1 MTTNGLPS
9 AGWYADPQ
17 DAAQLRWWDGAQWSD
32 HTAPVPQPA
41 AVAPVAVPVLAGPL
55 PTVPKYGEMAD
66 PATQAAAAQPVSAQ
80 PVSAQ
85 PGAAQPFVA
94 PSYTAQPT
102 APSHT
107 AQPTAAQPYPTQSYA
122 AQPYAAQPYGMT
134 MTQGR
139 VPEGTPTANWLIW
152 AYTLLPLLSVLT
164 LFAWDFEGYMLAAMA
179 DPLAADSMLLD
190 PGYLLLS
197 VGSWVLA
204 AAMITLS
211 LFDWRLLV
219 QQGYSRR
226 FHWAWSILSNLVYVI
241 GRSVVVKRQAG
252 RGLAP
257 MWATLAVSLLS
268 LVLIIVW
275 FVQMMNVI
283 MAMVSTTPGIVS

>member
-17 DAAQLRWWDGAQWSD
+17 DAAQLRWWDGARWSE

-41 AVAPVAVPVLAGPL
+41 AVAPVAAVAVPVLAGPL

-85 PGAAQPFVA
+85 PSSAQPFVA
-94 PSYTAQPT
+94 PSYTAQ
-102 APSHT
+102 S
-107 AQPTAAQPYPTQSYA
+107 TAAQPYPTQSYA

-152 AYTLLPLLSVLT
+152 AYTLLPLLSVFT
-164 LFAWDFEGYMLAAMA
+164 LFAWDFEGYMLAAMT
-179 DPLAADSMLLD
+179 DPLAADSMMLD

-197 VGSWVLA
+197 VGS
-204 AAMITLS
+204 
-211 LFDWRLLV
+211 
-219 QQGYSRR
+219 
-226 FHWAWSILSNLVYVI
+226 
-241 GRSVVVKRQAG
+241 
-252 RGLAP
+252 
-257 MWATLAVSLLS
+257 
-268 LVLIIVW
+268 
-275 FVQMMNVI
+275 
-283 MAMVSTTPGIVS
+283 

>member
-1 MTTNGLPS
+1 
-9 AGWYADPQ
+9 DPQ

-41 AVAPVAVPVLAGPL
+41 AVAPVAAVAVPVLAGPL

-85 PGAAQPFVA
+85 PSSAQPFVA
-94 PSYTAQPT
+94 PSYTAQ
-102 APSHT
+102 S
-107 AQPTAAQPYPTQSYA
+107 TAAQPYPTQSYA

-152 AYTLLPLLSVLT
+152 AYTLLPLLSVFT
-164 LFAWDFEGYMLAAMA
+164 LFAWDFEGYMLAAMT
-179 DPLAADSMLLD
+179 DPLAADSMMLD

-197 VGSWVLA
+197 VGSWVIAAGMIVLA
-204 AAMITLS
+204 VL
-211 LFDWRLLV
+211 DWRWLG
-219 QQGYSRR
+219 QQGYPRR
-226 FHWAWSILSNLVYVI
+226 FHWAWAILSNLVYVI